1 LVSKRNQFI
10 DFVGVQRRLGITGGA
25 KYVGVSARHFKRQ
38 VNRQMALKEGV
49 YYSFDSN
56 WRSFP
61 VTLDTPNWREVL
73 LVHPHSVSFN
83 RFEQFYQMR
92 FRHHKTAT

>member
-1 LVSKRNQFI
+1 
-10 DFVGVQRRLGITGGA
+10 
-25 KYVGVSARHFKRQ
+25 
-38 VNRQMALKEGV
+38 
-49 YYSFDSN
+49 
-56 WRSFP
+56 

-92 FRHHKTAT
+92 FRHHKTATSIVRKIFDVCLSDQLLKNRSHLHMTPILRENFINKLSQLFEMVLVQCLRLRMR

>member
-1 LVSKRNQFI
+1 MQ
-10 DFVGVQRRLGITGGA
+10 GIL
-25 KYVGVSARHFKRQ
+25 KRQ

-92 FRHHKTAT
+92 FRHHKTATSIVRKIFDVSFGSVVEKIVPIYI